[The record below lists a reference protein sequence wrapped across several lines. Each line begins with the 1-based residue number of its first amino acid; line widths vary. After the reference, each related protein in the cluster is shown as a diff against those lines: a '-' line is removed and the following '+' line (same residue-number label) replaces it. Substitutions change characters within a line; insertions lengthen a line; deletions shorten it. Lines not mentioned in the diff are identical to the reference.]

1 MSLKKVIVFLKN
13 QYVILAVITLV
24 ALFIRMLNID
34 KPYGLWYDEMLT
46 YTFSSSSFPF
56 GLIKTLS
63 RFDFHMPLYYVYVH
77 FWMKFFGSGDTVL
90 RYSSLIW
97 GVMIV
102 PAFFWLG
109 KTYKSKNLGYLLASV
124 ACLNPILIYFSQEF
138 RFYSMLVFFSILTLI
153 AILKLTEEPEKKY
166 LWLFGVSNLII
177 LYIYTMGLIFVSLEF
192 LALFIHFYFFK
203 KDFFRTFIKF
213 SSVFFI
219 CAIPYLILLHTYSIA
234 SSQLIIYPFSFSKI
248 DANSIISL
256 INDWFSPFLTNQYG
270 ISSKTYEK
278 YLQTPFLTGML
289 YIFSATAICFII
301 GFFSGLRKVNKKLIY
316 LLIILFGF
324 LGAEIVLAMTGHLNL
339 YTKYTLICFPIL
351 LLISVDG
358 IITIKSS
365 VLKKSL
371 LFIIFL
377 IYIFNAIDYK
387 NMPAFYGRVNGYKI
401 LTDGLNKNN
410 LTKNDYILYPGGAIM
425 VQKYLSNVH
434 VIDFDLLSAL
444 LLDKRKDYAYKIF
457 DKDFVLTTNKD
468 NVYEKLVPYLENKM
482 PGKTLE
488 RFVNSQVNLIPA
500 NGRMFLLEDDVKDG
514 LGPDQ
519 FIKLIKLTQED
530 KELEKEYKKS
540 VFTLLTNKI
549 NNDMLIILDNN
560 SSLKFVQKM
569 VFNGPGRKS
578 RKWFVYVYKK
588 I

>member
-1 MSLKKVIVFLKN
+1 
-13 QYVILAVITLV
+13 
-24 ALFIRMLNID
+24 
-34 KPYGLWYDEMLT
+34 
-46 YTFSSSSFPF
+46 
-56 GLIKTLS
+56 
-63 RFDFHMPLYYVYVH
+63 
-77 FWMKFFGSGDTVL
+77 
-90 RYSSLIW
+90 
-97 GVMIV
+97 MIV